1 MSTARVP
8 TSARRAA
15 RARARRSA
23 RVVLMLLVAALALTA
38 IAFGVLSAIYSP
50 TYIARWAVWQEA
62 DVGDQARFPSR
73 IVRPAAEPFIFRS
86 ALDPA
91 GSAARVRQALEGSPS
106 VGSDAEAFL
115 EATGTQAFIVIQD
128 DTILYERYVGAFW
141 RDSVATS
148 FSVAKSYLSA
158 LVGIA
163 FEDGAIRS
171 VDDPI
176 TRYLPELVERDARF
190 GSITIRHLL
199 DMTSGIH
206 YEETGLP
213 NGDDALT
220 YYFDDLRALALER
233 TTIDEPPGQRWHYT
247 NYNPLLLGL
256 ILERTTGVRVADYL
270 ADRLWTRIGSEFEAS
285 WSLDHENGLEKLESG
300 LNARPIDF
308 AKFGRL
314 YLNGGVWAG
323 EQVVPSAWVEASI
336 QTVGD
341 DPTGYY
347 PPVMVQPFGSI
358 SHRMYWWR
366 IDRSD
371 GADAFSTLGNHGQF
385 VFVVPDERLI
395 VVRFGERYGIPAFDW
410 FEVLSTLGDSLRPA
424 S

>member
-1 MSTARVP
+1 MTPR
-8 TSARRAA
+8 
-15 RARARRSA
+15 
-23 RVVLMLLVAALALTA
+23 
-38 IAFGVLSAIYSP
+38 
-50 TYIARWAVWQEA
+50 
-62 DVGDQARFPSR
+62 PS
-73 IVRPAAEPFIFRS
+73 
-86 ALDPA
+86 
-91 GSAARVRQALEGSPS
+91 
-106 VGSDAEAFL
+106 

-341 DPTGYY
+341 DPTGL
-347 PPVMVQPFGSI
+347 PARHGAAL
-358 SHRMYWWR
+358 R
-366 IDRSD
+366 IDLAPHVLV
-371 GADAFSTLGNHGQF
+371 ADRPVGRRR
-385 VFVVPDERLI
+385 RLLHARQPRP
-395 VVRFGERYGIPAFDW
+395 VRVRCARRATHRRP
-410 FEVLSTLGDSLRPA
+410 LR
-424 S
+424 